1 MMGFNLHKILLI
13 IYTNQWKNHSIIH
26 PLYRVSVSRVD
37 LIHFNYRI
45 GLRQKSNKISFVV
58 IDSCALLFA
67 LDLTFHC

>member
-1 MMGFNLHKILLI
+1 MGFNLHIILLI

-26 PLYRVSVSRVD
+26 PLYGVSGVD
-37 LIHFNYRI
+37 FIHFNYRI
-45 GLRQKSNKISFVV
+45 GLRQKADKISFVV